1 MSIKVKV
8 GTAAED
14 ARPDIKLTI
23 KEKNVKEYN
32 LHLRK
37 ALNGDLMIFDHTDID
52 IIVMLEEKK
61 VVAFAKDIMSEVVY
75 GAEDRLF
82 SHLRQKGVI
91 KYDSIKGGNVYGS
104 LEGQIHDSQELDEI
118 KATLVQI
125 AEWIET
131 ERPYF
136 ESMRAHDEMMDDY
149 FTDPSDQESTELGE
163 VPHEEEK
170 GSILQHN
177 LFAPYLYGRYTY

>member
-23 KEKNVKEYN
+23 KEKNTKEYN

-52 IIVMLEEKK
+52 IIVMLQEKK
-61 VVAFAKDIMSEVVY
+61 VVAFAKDIMSEIVY

-82 SHLRQKGVI
+82 SHLRQNLSGRGHLLLCYFLVCQ
-91 KYDSIKGGNVYGS
+91 Y
-104 LEGQIHDSQELDEI
+104 QFEL
-118 KATLVQI
+118 LN
-125 AEWIET
+125 
-131 ERPYF
+131 
-136 ESMRAHDEMMDDY
+136 
-149 FTDPSDQESTELGE
+149 
-163 VPHEEEK
+163 
-170 GSILQHN
+170 ILF
-177 LFAPYLYGRYTY
+177 L

>member
-149 FTDPSDQESTELGE
+149 LTDPSDQESTELGE